1 MKKYLLGIVAVLLA
15 VGFSAFT
22 QSEKKTSAPT
32 NQNFTYN
39 DYPDD
44 TWVGDASHYTLISG
58 SLSCSG
64 TSHRCGV
71 SAQNDGTDHPILSG
85 ATVFTKN

>member
-1 MKKYLLGIVAVLLA
+1 LA
-15 VGFSAFT
+15 IGFSAFT
-22 QSEKKTSAPT
+22 TQTKEKSLILT

-44 TWVGDASHYTLISG
+44 TWVDNASHYTLISG

-64 TSHRCGV
+64 TAHRCGV
-71 SAQNDGTDHPILSG
+71 SAQNDGNDHPVLSG
-85 ATVFTKN
+85 ATIVTKN